1 MKQILLITDGGS
13 NVGESPVIAAAQ
25 AYAEGITVNVA
36 GVVDEGTIGEYG
48 AQEIAEIA
56 RAGGGISQIVTSK
69 QLSRTVQMMTRKT
82 VASSIRQAVNQEL
95 RQLFGVDQVGALP
108 PPKRAEVV
116 KVMEE
121 MEETMSLSVAL
132 LIDASASMKPKLHA
146 VEEAIRDL
154 TLSLQ
159 ARAGKSRVSVF
170 HFPGAAPH
178 EYCAMDAGWTSN
190 AAAIGSLFSR
200 IRMRGTTPTGP
211 ALLQVIDFIQET
223 CGKIGKTEQ
232 TDTPTQGTR
241 GESNEVRS
249 DYVV

>member
-13 NVGESPVIAAAQ
+13 NVGDSPVVAAAQ

-36 GVVDEGTIGEYG
+36 GIVDEGAIGEYG
-48 AQEIAEIA
+48 ATEIAEIA
-56 RAGGGISQIVTSK
+56 KAGGGISRIVTSV
-69 QLSRTVQMMTRKT
+69 QLSRTVQMMTRQT
-82 VASSIRQAVNQEL
+82 IAGSIRQAVNQEL
-95 RQLFGVDQVGALP
+95 KQLFGVDNVGALP
-108 PPKRAEVV
+108 PTKRSEVV

-159 ARAGKSRVSVF
+159 AREGKSQVAVF
-170 HFPGAAPH
+170 HFPGNSQD
-178 EYCAMDAGWTSN
+178 ELCMLDAEWTSN
-190 AAAIGSLFSR
+190 ASKIGSLFGK
-200 IRMRGTTPTGP
+200 IRMKGTTPTGP
-211 ALLQVIDFIQET
+211 ALMQVVEYIRET
-223 CGKIGKTEQ
+223 CGNIRSEKLDAQ
-232 TDTPTQGTR
+232 QAPTRSVTNG
-241 GESNEVRS
+241 VRS

>member
-13 NVGESPVIAAAQ
+13 NVGDSPVVAAAQ

-36 GVVDEGTIGEYG
+36 GIVDEGTIGEYG
-48 AQEIAEIA
+48 RAEIAEIA
-56 RAGGGISQIVTSK
+56 KAGGGISRIVTSG
-69 QLSRTVQMMTRKT
+69 QLSRTVQMMTRQT
-82 VASSIRQAVNQEL
+82 IAGSIRQAVNQEL
-95 RQLFGVDQVGALP
+95 RQLFGVENVGALP
-108 PPKRAEVV
+108 PTKRSEVV

-159 ARAGKSRVSVF
+159 AREGKSQVAVF
-170 HFPGAAPH
+170 HYPGNSQ
-178 EYCAMDAGWTSN
+178 EEICVLDSGWTTHAST
-190 AAAIGSLFSR
+190 IGTMFGK
-200 IRMRGTTPTGP
+200 IRMKGTTPTGP
-211 ALLQVIDFIQET
+211 AILQVVDYIRET
-223 CGKIGKTEQ
+223 CGNISNEPMDARQ
-232 TDTPTQGTR
+232 SSAR
-241 GESNEVRS
+241 GVSNEVRS